1 MLEVGYVV
9 TLEDENQYT
18 IIDKFDK
25 AGNTYVFLV
34 DLNNMANF
42 IYAKVNGMVIEEII
56 SLDEL
61 KMVVGTVN
69 KNIHS

>member
-9 TLEDENQYT
+9 TLEDDNQYT
-18 IIDKFDK
+18 VIDKFEK
-25 AGNTYVFLV
+25 EGNTYVFLV

-42 IYAKVNGMVIEEII
+42 IYAKVNGMVIEEIT